1 MGGLFKIYPFVLLAL
16 SVRER
21 PRAFVV
27 IAPLS
32 IVAILAFGGYYWSDF
47 QEVVARLPAFVF
59 WGDTFTAKQ
68 LPFGIA
74 NYFRLSIDLGVFLM
88 LLLFVTVRLQRPAA
102 SSVLLQSIV
111 SRSDWE
117 RPEFFLLATGCLVMG
132 ACFVAGANVGY
143 RSIMLLFVLPG
154 LLDLKFGVLS
164 HGLKLILDGNVED
177 GSVPPLEGVLPASCR
192 CCVRWVRP
200 GRLAASGLFRFPR
213 AGLVVGLRSFHGF
226 CRAFLVAI
234 PISSGAQGWGG
245 AESLPPKPND
255 NRFGA
260 VTQLEPLRQ
269 SARPEARGLTEN

>member
-32 IVAILAFGGYYWSDF
+32 IVAILAFGGYYWSDL

-88 LLLFVTVRLQRPAA
+88 LLLFVVSGFIALRLAF
-102 SSVLLQSIV
+102 LFQSIV
-111 SRSDWE
+111 SRSDSE

-132 ACFVAGANVGY
+132 ACFRR
-143 RSIMLLFVLPG
+143 RS
-154 LLDLKFGVLS
+154 
-164 HGLKLILDGNVED
+164 E
-177 GSVPPLEGVLPASCR
+177 CR
-192 CCVRWVRP
+192 IS
-200 GRLAASGLFRFPR
+200 LHHAAVC
-213 AGLVVGLRSFHGF
+213 AAWAARS
-226 CRAFLVAI
+226 
-234 PISSGAQGWGG
+234 
-245 AESLPPKPND
+245 
-255 NRFGA
+255 
-260 VTQLEPLRQ
+260 
-269 SARPEARGLTEN
+269 